1 MTVGDR
7 GQGGLE
13 IGEGLDSVD
22 LAGLDQRGDA
32 TPGNA
37 AFTVTGE
44 EGILSIERDGA
55 DQVFNPVGVDL
66 DATVVQE
73 GLQPVPLIMDVSELF
88 AQAGFGGDLA
98 ALCLQPVAEG
108 CDQ

>member
-13 IGEGLDSVD
+13 ISEGLDAVD

-32 TPGNA
+32 APGNA
-37 AFTVTGE
+37 AFIVTGE
-44 EGILSIERDGA
+44 EGILSIERNGA
-55 DQVFNPVGVDL
+55 DQVFDPAGVDL

-73 GLQPVPLIMDVSELF
+73 GLQSVPVIMDASELF
-88 AQAGFGGDLA
+88 A
-98 ALCLQPVAEG
+98 
-108 CDQ
+108 